1 MFQAIE
7 LHDTLVA
14 VERPGPFA
22 LKCRTS
28 GVPLDDTNLVW
39 RAAAGLWTA
48 LGRAGEPRDTVVTIE
63 KTIPMEAGLGG
74 GSADAAAA
82 LLALARLWGG
92 VPLTLLREV
101 GSGIG
106 ADVAF
111 FLSGGT
117 ALGLGRGEEIY
128 PLVDLPPHWIVIVR
142 PPFGVSTGEAYAWYD
157 EDRTAGL
164 KEPREL
170 QILPVPWP
178 TRAAQMIN
186 DLEPPVVRRHPE
198 ITALKAALKEA
209 GAVASA
215 MSGSGSA
222 VFGLFRS
229 RAARRALRQA
239 ALAGRRQGVPDAH
252 ADPRRVR
259 AAGPPGCQ
267 TRRKNGIDLIFCGH
281 ACGPRLRVARRVRG
295 PAEPLLD
302 AATAYDA
309 VRMPMGRGQAVR
321 RGTLDPVFGGS
332 NPPAPTSIGRSV
344 APEWLEPVER

>member
-1 MFQAIE
+1 MKPHPRLVARAHAKVNLDLRVLGSRPDGFHELRTVFQTIE

-14 VERPGPFA
+14 VERPGPFG

-28 GVPLDDTNLVW
+28 GVPLDNTNLVW

-48 LGRAGEPRDTVVTIE
+48 LGRAGEPRDAVVTIE
-63 KTIPMEAGLGG
+63 KIIPMEAGLGG

-128 PLVDLPPHWIVIVR
+128 PLVDLPAHWIVIVT
-142 PPFGVSTGEAYAWYD
+142 PPFGVSTGEAYTWYD

-164 KEPREL
+164 KETREL

-198 ITALKAALKEA
+198 ITVLKAALKEA

-229 RAARRALRQA
+229 RAGAARCIRPLSRGGAKAFLTRTLTRAEYE
-239 ALAGRRQGVPDAH
+239 RRSRP
-252 ADPRRVR
+252 
-259 AAGPPGCQ
+259 
-267 TRRKNGIDLIFCGH
+267 
-281 ACGPRLRVARRVRG
+281 VAKR
-295 PAEPLLD
+295 P
-302 AATAYDA
+302 
-309 VRMPMGRGQAVR
+309 
-321 RGTLDPVFGGS
+321 
-332 NPPAPTSIGRSV
+332 
-344 APEWLEPVER
+344 